1 MNMKFPFSITHS
13 IANRTVVLVFVLFGF
28 LPVNLL
34 AETVYITDSLFI
46 GLHKERSIDSEIL
59 KVLPTGSALEVISR
73 DNDFVNVRDAEGV
86 TGWISG
92 NYLISNNPDINAG
105 SDAGAGQAKRVRELE
120 AELHNIRMQ
129 LTQPDKWHVIDP
141 EETAKLKK
149 NNRKLNQQINTEKLK
164 SGELQANLAE
174 LRNQISQM
182 GDSKKYSKEI
192 QTLAATNAQLEE
204 KIRQL
209 STSSKTEMSIP
220 DNLNISYALKVAV
233 IATFIGLL
241 LGIIFMNWREKR
253 RYGGLKL

>member
-1 MNMKFPFSITHS
+1 M
-13 IANRTVVLVFVLFGF
+13 FVLFGF
-28 LPVNLL
+28 MPVNLQ

-59 KVLPTGSALEVISR
+59 KVLPTGTALEVIIR
-73 DNDFVNVRDAEGV
+73 DGDFVNVRDAEGV

-105 SDAGAGQAKRVRELE
+105 PNAEAGQSKRVKELE

-129 LTQPDKWHVIDP
+129 LTKPDKWHVIDP

-149 NNRKLNQQINTEKLK
+149 DNKKLNQQINTEKLK

-182 GDSKKYSKEI
+182 GDNKKYDKEM

-204 KIRQL
+204 KIMELQT
-209 STSSKTEMSIP
+209 STRKKLPIP
-220 DNLNISYALKVAV
+220 DNLNISYSLIVAA
-233 IATFIGLL
+233 ITAFIGLL
-241 LGIIFMNWREKR
+241 LGIIFMIWREKR

>member
-1 MNMKFPFSITHS
+1 MKFPFSISHS
-13 IANRTVVLVFVLFGF
+13 IACRAVVLIFVLFGF
-28 LPVNLL
+28 LPVNLQ

-73 DNDFVNVRDAEGV
+73 DNDFVNVRDSEGV
-86 TGWISG
+86 TGWISS

-105 SDAGAGQAKRVRELE
+105 SDAGAGQSKRVRELE

-129 LTQPDKWHVIDP
+129 LTKPDKWHVIDP

-149 NNRKLNQQINTEKLK
+149 DNKKLRQQINTEKLK

-182 GDSKKYSKEI
+182 GDNKKYDKEM
-192 QTLAATNAQLEE
+192 QALTATNAQLEE
-204 KIRQL
+204 EIRQL
-209 STSSKTEMSIP
+209 QTSRKAKMTIP
-220 DNLNISYALKVAV
+220 DNLNISSSL
-233 IATFIGLL
+233 IAAAIAAFIGLL

>member
-1 MNMKFPFSITHS
+1 M
-13 IANRTVVLVFVLFGF
+13 FVLFGF
-28 LPVNLL
+28 MPVNLQ

-59 KVLPTGSALEVISR
+59 KILPTGTALEVISR
-73 DNDFVNVRDAEGV
+73 DGDFVNVRDAEGV

-105 SDAGAGQAKRVRELE
+105 PNAEAGQSKRVKELE

-129 LTQPDKWHVIDP
+129 LTKPDKWHVIDP

-149 NNRKLNQQINTEKLK
+149 DNKKLNQQINTEKLK

-182 GDSKKYSKEI
+182 GDNKKYDKEM

-204 KIRQL
+204 KIMELQT
-209 STSSKTEMSIP
+209 STRKKLPIP
-220 DNLNISYALKVAV
+220 DNLNISYSLIVAA
-233 IATFIGLL
+233 ITAFIGLV
-241 LGIIFMNWREKR
+241 LGIIFMIWREKR

>member
-1 MNMKFPFSITHS
+1 M
-13 IANRTVVLVFVLFGF
+13 FVLFGF
-28 LPVNLL
+28 LPVNLQ

-73 DNDFVNVRDAEGV
+73 DNDFVNVRDSEGV
-86 TGWISG
+86 TGWISS

-105 SDAGAGQAKRVRELE
+105 SDAGAGQSKRVRELE

-129 LTQPDKWHVIDP
+129 LTKPDKWHVIDP

-149 NNRKLNQQINTEKLK
+149 DNKKLRQQINTEKLK

-182 GDSKKYSKEI
+182 GDNKKYDKEM
-192 QTLAATNAQLEE
+192 QALTATNAQLEE
-204 KIRQL
+204 EIRQL
-209 STSSKTEMSIP
+209 QTSRKTKMSIP
-220 DNLNISYALKVAV
+220 DNLNISSSL
-233 IATFIGLL
+233 IAAAIAAFIGLL

>member
-1 MNMKFPFSITHS
+1 MKFPFSISHS
-13 IANRTVVLVFVLFGF
+13 IACRAVALMFVLFGF
-28 LPVNLL
+28 LPVNLQ

-73 DNDFVNVRDAEGV
+73 DNDFVNVRDSEGV
-86 TGWISG
+86 TGWISS
-92 NYLISNNPDINAG
+92 NYLIGNNPDINAG
-105 SDAGAGQAKRVRELE
+105 SDAEAGQSKRVRELE
-120 AELHNIRMQ
+120 AELHNLRMQ
-129 LTQPDKWHVIDP
+129 MTKPDKWHVIDP

-149 NNRKLNQQINTEKLK
+149 DNKKLTQEIRTEKLK

-182 GDSKKYSKEI
+182 GDNKKYDKEI
-192 QTLAATNAQLEE
+192 QALAATNAQLEK

-209 STSSKTEMSIP
+209 QTSSKTKMSIP
-220 DNLNISYALKVAV
+220 DNLNISSSLIAAAIAAL
-233 IATFIGLL
+233 IGLL